1 MQTFQKLNQP
11 RKKGRRKLK
20 GNFEL
25 TELNPEP
32 ESTLKK
38 PNLLKIDYVFAT
50 KQNRNLVR
58 S

>member
-1 MQTFQKLNQP
+1 M
-11 RKKGRRKLK
+11 K

-50 KQNRNLVR
+50 KQNGNLVR